1 MRLMRSITFCLL
13 ALLPWRLFAAPSP
26 VALSVWVNEAIV
38 ATWTWDYRDYLVQQ
52 GQIAHYF
59 TAEGWINYSNALKAS
74 GLLEAA
80 QKNRYSVS
88 AVAIAPP
95 TVTMAGNGVWKGE
108 MPLLVVYKNPQ
119 YTQKQ
124 SLMVTVF
131 LTETSGDAGVR
142 GLAISSMQSA
152 VLKAPCICQPDAD
165 SAAPAA
171 SEPVATP
178 LQKN

>member
-1 MRLMRSITFCLL
+1 MPVHLMRFFMLCLL
-13 ALLPWRLFAAPSP
+13 ALLPWRLLAAPSP

-74 GLLEAA
+74 GLIDAA

-95 TVTMAGNGVWKGE
+95 TVTVASKGVWKGE

-131 LTETSGDAGVR
+131 FTETSGDTGVR

-152 VLKAPCICQPDAD
+152 VIQKPCICGPDTDGATP
-165 SAAPAA
+165 AAPAGAA
-171 SEPVATP
+171 SNP
-178 LQKN
+178 